1 MWAQTGKRSINRH
14 VFCCILTMTVKTY
27 LLVRVVPNHSSKG
40 ADGVCWER
48 TALQKPCLSP
58 QSQILR
64 APKLGQAQ
72 SAGRDPFIPA
82 PLALPKK
89 PLPAL
94 LTSTQPLQSTRCQR
108 QILGRTGPLCTCTPE
123 VSAAQSSCSH
133 PALKG
138 YNPPMQQLSK
148 NKRHKVTG
156 IRPTSQEQNQK
167 HHQPCAGACCTSPHC
182 LLEAL
187 LCTKMVGF

>member
-1 MWAQTGKRSINRH
+1 MWSPTTAQ
-14 VFCCILTMTVKTY
+14 
-27 LLVRVVPNHSSKG
+27 KG
-40 ADGVCWER
+40 ADGVFWER

-72 SAGRDPFIPA
+72 SAGCDPFIPA

-89 PLPAL
+89 TTPSSSYFYSVLAKCL
-94 LTSTQPLQSTRCQR
+94 LSKTD
-108 QILGRTGPLCTCTPE
+108 LGRTGPLCTCTPE
-123 VSAAQSSCSH
+123 VSAPQSSCSH
-133 PALKG
+133 PDLKG